1 MEMTVR
7 SALHR
12 AAQAL
17 GAGGLE
23 GARNEAEILAG
34 HLLGCRRNELYSGSD
49 RLLVAGEVA
58 ELDRMV
64 AARCTGRPL
73 QYITGVQA
81 FRSLV
86 LKVGPGVLV
95 PRPESE
101 MLVERCLYLI
111 RGLDSPRVVEL
122 GTGSGAIA
130 LSLATER
137 PDCRVWATEI
147 SEDALRWAQANL
159 EQPGT
164 ANLELLSGD
173 LFAPLPT
180 SLKGTLSL
188 IVSNPPYLSQEELS
202 RAPRDVR
209 EHEPE
214 VALLADDRGMAA
226 VKRIIREGVDWL
238 APGGCLVVETAGE
251 SQWGE
256 LRLDLETHYVDVRIT
271 PDLAGR
277 DRFIEG
283 RKP

>member
-1 MEMTVR
+1 MTVR

-12 AAQAL
+12 ASEAL
-17 GAGGLE
+17 EAGGLE
-23 GARNEAEILAG
+23 GARNEAEILTG
-34 HLLGCRRNELYSGSD
+34 HLLGSRRSALYSGSD
-49 RLLVAGEVA
+49 RLLASGEVA

-64 AARCTGRPL
+64 ADRCTGRPL
-73 QYITGVQA
+73 QYVTGVQA
-81 FRSLV
+81 FRKLL

-101 MLVERCLYLI
+101 MLVERCLYLL
-111 RGLDSPRVVEL
+111 RGLDAPRVIEL

-147 SEDALRWAQANL
+147 SEDALRWGRANL

-173 LFAPLPT
+173 LFAPLPH

-188 IVSNPPYLSQEELS
+188 IVSNPPYLSQEELA

-214 VALLADDRGMAA
+214 VALLAGDRGMAA

-238 APGGCLVVETAGE
+238 APGGRLVVETAGE

-256 LRLDLETHYVDVRIT
+256 LRLELETHYVDVRIT
-271 PDLAGR
+271 PDLSGR